1 MAASTPVPHGRLDA
15 ALEHVEHGGRLVV
28 RTVTRTTVITRRTLL
43 SFRRS
48 GYWLLKE
55 TDDGGF
61 RLRSGKGSVYLFPG
75 QLQAIDAGH
84 EAVATETPR

>member
-1 MAASTPVPHGRLDA
+1 MADRTPVPHGRLDA
-15 ALEHVEHGGRLVV
+15 ALGHVERGGRLVV
-28 RTVTRTTVITRRTLL
+28 RTATKTTVISRRTLL

-48 GYWLLKE
+48 GHWLLKE

-75 QLQAIDAGH
+75 QLEAIDAGH
-84 EAVATETPR
+84 EAVAS